1 MSITNP
7 KGSGSEKRSGGTV
20 AAGGT
25 LGSDSPMSKVL
36 NTKDLALNS
45 KYQYGSKVVA
55 HDGTGGKFSDQVG
68 ITTSKGAGTLAYNP
82 PMGNNYLLLQAG
94 DNAAKI
100 NGSTTTI
107 LTVPGADYDGS
118 PRDMI
123 HKIVKTYKYGSYATA
138 SFNVLAPAGSGMVP
152 GRTKGT
158 GAGSSSNFVQKNGST
173 AAVDDAATP
182 TRGVPG
188 ELTYMFGSVT
198 PKNDSYKA
206 KNSYEG

>member
-1 MSITNP
+1 MSTTSA
-7 KGSGSEKRSGGTV
+7 KGSGSEVRDGGTV
-20 AAGGT
+20 AGGGT
-25 LGSDSPMSKVL
+25 LSSDSPMTKVL
-36 NTKDLALNS
+36 NTKDLALDR

-55 HDGTGGKFSDQVG
+55 NDGTGGRFSDQAG
-68 ITTSKGAGTLAYNP
+68 LTTSKGAGTLAYNP
-82 PMGNNYLLLQAG
+82 PVGSNYLLLQAG

-100 NGSTTTI
+100 NGTTTTV

-123 HKIVKTYKYGSYATA
+123 HKVVKTYKYGSYATA

-188 ELTYMFGSVT
+188 ELTYMFGSVV
-198 PKNDSYKA
+198 PKNDTYKA
-206 KNSYEG
+206 KSSYEV

>member
-1 MSITNP
+1 MSTTSA
-7 KGSGSEKRSGGTV
+7 KGSGSEVRDGGVV
-20 AAGGT
+20 AGGGT
-25 LGSDSPMSKVL
+25 LSSDSPMTKVL
-36 NTKDLALNS
+36 NTKDLANG
-45 KYQYGSKVVA
+45 KYGYGSQVVA
-55 HDGTGGKFSDQVG
+55 NDGTGGRFSDQAGV
-68 ITTSKGAGTLAYNP
+68 TTSKGAGTLAYNAP
-82 PMGNNYLLLQAG
+82 VGTNYIVLQAG

-100 NGSTTTI
+100 NGTTTTI

-123 HKIVKTYKYGSYATA
+123 HKVVKTYKYGSYATS

-182 TRGVPG
+182 TRSVPG